1 VIKRGER
8 RANPFKE
15 RKQFNS
21 TDYVESAAPSSLPL
35 LDPEEEEEEEGILDN
50 KQMEEMEG

>member
-1 VIKRGER
+1 MVKKGER

-21 TDYVESAAPSSLPL
+21 TGYIDNAAPSSLQS
-35 LDPEEEEEEEGILDN
+35 LDPEEEDEGKLDGE
-50 KQMEEMEG
+50 QIEEMEG